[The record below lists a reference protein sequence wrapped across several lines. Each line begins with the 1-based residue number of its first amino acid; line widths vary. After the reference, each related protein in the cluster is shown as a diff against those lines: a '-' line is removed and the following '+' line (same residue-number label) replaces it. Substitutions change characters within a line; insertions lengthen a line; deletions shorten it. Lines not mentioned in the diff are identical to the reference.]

1 MSDKKKNY
9 LLSRRRR
16 ERFER
21 LTLRFDLISAGLA
34 AVIILA
40 TLVSAGRPYE
50 LGLPY
55 AHGFALWFL
64 LLLSYIPLE
73 VVGLFNWVFGIQD
86 NAFMRFLVQEHQA
99 LGMGLFN
106 LGMVAAIW
114 VLVRFWLG
122 KRYGHLSADS
132 AGVGMLSA
140 ALLRGGDHLGA
151 RRIFTAAPSSA
162 AAGGTGKG
170 DSGRP
175 ETVTE
180 AVFCRPRRDGEFC
193 RIDGLFRSFRSS
205 RL

>member
-122 KRYGHLSADS
+122 KRYGLAFLLTTGTFLIILLVWGCFQLLCFAAVTIWGHGGFSPLHHHL
-132 AGVGMLSA
+132 
-140 ALLRGGDHLGA
+140 
-151 RRIFTAAPSSA
+151 RRPAE
-162 AAGGTGKG
+162 
-170 DSGRP
+170 P
-175 ETVTE
+175 EKVIL
-180 AVFCRPRRDGEFC
+180 VDQKP
-193 RIDGLFRSFRSS
+193 
-205 RL
+205 

>member
-99 LGMGLFN
+99 LGMGCSISAWLPRSGCWCVSGSGN
-106 LGMVAAIW
+106 GTAW
-114 VLVRFWLG
+114 RFC
-122 KRYGHLSADS
+122 
-132 AGVGMLSA
+132 
-140 ALLRGGDHLGA
+140 A
-151 RRIFTAAPSSA
+151 RPAP
-162 AAGGTGKG
+162 
-170 DSGRP
+170 
-175 ETVTE
+175 
-180 AVFCRPRRDGEFC
+180 FC
-193 RIDGLFRSFRSS
+193 
-205 RL
+205 